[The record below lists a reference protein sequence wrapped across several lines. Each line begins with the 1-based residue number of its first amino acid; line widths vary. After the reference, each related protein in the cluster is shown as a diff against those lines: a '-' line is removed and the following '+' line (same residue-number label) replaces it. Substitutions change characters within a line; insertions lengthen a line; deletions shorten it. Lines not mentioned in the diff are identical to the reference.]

1 MFKRIGGGR
10 MKTLKFFAVTL
21 MLWPYLGIA
30 LLYLPGEA
38 ARYFILFL
46 YLLLTAAVYGMNIVN
61 ACRWKGEAERLAF
74 WNMLIKLVHIP
85 FHLLLFLLGLLFIL
99 AMVVPA
105 LLFVSP
111 ILVMIF
117 SVISWLLVL
126 TSSVYG
132 INAIVRGRKMGAL
145 STKAAVLLG
154 ILHLLFVTDVI
165 ASVIVFVRLR
175 RDGKR
180 IS

>member
-1 MFKRIGGGR
+1 
-10 MKTLKFFAVTL
+10 MKSFKFFAVTL
-21 MLWPYLGIA
+21 MLWPYLGIV

-38 ARYFILFL
+38 VRYLILFL
-46 YLLLTAAVYGMNIVN
+46 YLLLTAAVYGMNIIN

-85 FHLLLFLLGLLFIL
+85 FHLLLFLVGLIFIL

-132 INAIVRGRKMGAL
+132 LMAIVRGSKMGAL
-145 STKAAVLLG
+145 SKGSAVLLG

-165 ASVIVFVRLR
+165 ASMIVFVRLR
-175 RDGKR
+175 RYRKR
-180 IS
+180 IV

>member
-1 MFKRIGGGR
+1 
-10 MKTLKFFAVTL
+10 MKSLKFFAVTL

-30 LLYLPGEA
+30 LLYLPGETGQ
-38 ARYFILFL
+38 YFIFFL
-46 YLLLTAAVYGMNIVN
+46 YLLLTIAVYGMNIAN
-61 ACRWKGEAERLAF
+61 ACRWKGEVERLAF

-85 FHLLLFLLGLLFIL
+85 FHLLLFLLGLIFIL

-132 INAIVRGRKMGAL
+132 IMAIVRGRKMGAL
-145 STKAAVLLG
+145 STKAAILLG
-154 ILHLLFVTDVI
+154 ILHLLFVTDLI
-165 ASVIVFVRLR
+165 ASIIVFVRMR
-175 RDGKR
+175 RNRKR
-180 IS
+180 TA

>member
-1 MFKRIGGGR
+1 
-10 MKTLKFFAVTL
+10 MKSLKFFAVTL

-30 LLYLPGEA
+30 LLYLPEDA
-38 ARYFILFL
+38 APYLFFSL
-46 YLLLTAAVYGMNIVN
+46 YLLLTVAVYGINIVN

-85 FHLLLFLLGLLFIL
+85 FHLLLFLVGLILIL

-105 LLFVSP
+105 LVFVSP

-117 SVISWLLVL
+117 SIISWLLVL

-132 INAIVRGRKMGAL
+132 INAIVRGRQIGAL
-145 STKAAVLLG
+145 STKTAILLG
-154 ILHLLFVTDVI
+154 ILHLLFLADVI
-165 ASVIVFVRLR
+165 ASIIAFVRLR
-175 RDGKR
+175 KNRKKN
-180 IS
+180 S